1 MITDPWLNRWLPLL
15 RERAGTDVVL
25 EIGCGHGDDTAILAN
40 AGLNVF
46 AFDLSHTAVSVTS
59 VRVPS
64 ATVQC
69 RDLREPFPE
78 QVRDMGAIVASLS
91 LHYFAW
97 DETQALVQ
105 RIHSTLRPGG
115 ILLCR
120 LNSTQD
126 HNFGASG
133 HAELEPNL
141 FLVEGNPK
149 RFFDKASVELLFDK
163 GWNKLSMEHHVT
175 SKYVKP
181 KALWEIVLERS
192 AAP

>member
-1 MITDPWLNRWLPLL
+1 MITDPWLIRWLPLL

-25 EIGCGHGDDTAILAN
+25 EIGCGYGDDTAIMAS
-40 AGLNVF
+40 AGLSVF
-46 AFDLSHTAVSVTS
+46 AFDLSRTAVSVTS

-78 QVRDMGAIVASLS
+78 QVREVGAIVASLS

-105 RIHSTLRPGG
+105 RIRSTLRPGG

-120 LNSTQD
+120 LNSTED

-141 FLVEGNPK
+141 FLVEDNPK
-149 RFFDKASVELLFDK
+149 RFFDKAAVELLFGE
-163 GWNKLSMEHHVT
+163 GWNTLSMEHYVT

-181 KALWEIVLERS
+181 KALWEIVLERRD
-192 AAP
+192 A

>member
-25 EIGCGHGDDTAILAN
+25 EIGCGHGDDTAILAS
-40 AGLNVF
+40 AGLSVF
-46 AFDLSHTAVSVTS
+46 AFDLSRTAVSVTS

-64 ATVQC
+64 ATVKC
-69 RDLREPFPE
+69 RDIREPFPE
-78 QVRDMGAIVASLS
+78 QVREAGAIVASLS

-105 RIHSTLRPGG
+105 RIRSTLRPGG

-133 HAELEPNL
+133 YAELEPNL

-163 GWNKLSMEHHVT
+163 GWNKLSIEHHVT

-192 AAP
+192 DA